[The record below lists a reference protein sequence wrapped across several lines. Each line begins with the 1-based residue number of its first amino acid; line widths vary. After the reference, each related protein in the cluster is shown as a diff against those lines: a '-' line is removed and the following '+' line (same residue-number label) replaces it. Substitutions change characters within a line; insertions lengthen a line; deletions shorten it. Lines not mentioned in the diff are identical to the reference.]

1 MDESLLWIL
10 MPVAGYLVGGIPF
23 GVVVSQAFG
32 LPDPRTVGSKNVG
45 FTNVLRVSGKKAG
58 MFTLLGDMGKGWI
71 MGWAAM
77 QLMTDE
83 RFIMLAALAPILG
96 HMFSPF
102 LDLKGG
108 KGVATALGSVLGL
121 SPSMGTLLLLI
132 WLGTVAIWR
141 YSSAGALAAFGTF
154 PVVAIVNEQR
164 QEFLVFAVIVSA
176 LIWFKHKEN
185 IVRLWK
191 GTESKIGERKSE

>member
-23 GVVVSQAFG
+23 GVVVSHAMG

-45 FTNVLRVSGKKAG
+45 FTNVLRVSGKYAG
-58 MFTLLGDMGKGWI
+58 VLTLLGDMGKGWV

-77 QLMTDE
+77 QWMTDE
-83 RFIMLAALAPILG
+83 RFIMLAALSPILG
-96 HMFSPF
+96 HLCSPF
-102 LDLKGG
+102 LNFTGG

-121 SPSMGTLLLLI
+121 SPSMGVLLLSI
-132 WLGTVAIWR
+132 WLGAVAIWR
-141 YSSAGALAAFGTF
+141 YSSGGALAAFGLF

-164 QEFLVFAVIVSA
+164 QGFLVFSIIVSA

-191 GTESKIGERKSE
+191 GTESKIGQARPS